1 MKQAIADLWNIF
13 VKAIKNLDKP
23 IEKYAAGMG
32 ILLLVWLVLFSFASL
47 FVHGIVDVVEII
59 GTTITNTVTGEVPK
73 NP

>member
-32 ILLLVWLVLFSFASL
+32 ILILVWLVLFSFASL

-59 GTTITNTVTGEVPK
+59 GTTITETVTGEVPK
-73 NP
+73 V